1 MQTKLLS
8 SSEIDK
14 AASLLQGGG
23 VVAIPTET
31 VYGLAA
37 NAFDGMAVRKIFC
50 AKGRPMDNPLIV
62 HISDIEEIYQLVAD
76 FPLKAQKL
84 CRKFWPGP
92 LTIIL
97 PKSKKI
103 PEEVSAGLE
112 TVAVRLPSHK
122 LARDIIKM
130 AGIPLAA
137 PSANISGKP
146 SPTTALHVLED
157 MNGKID
163 AILDG
168 GACSIGLEST
178 VITLTTNPPT
188 LLRPGGITLE
198 QLESEI
204 GEVSL
209 NNAVLKKIDNSEKVM
224 SPGMKYKHYAPNARV
239 IILECSR
246 EKFIDYVNHKSSE
259 NAAALCYNE
268 DADFIKVKT
277 FTYGSYNNPELQAKN
292 LFDTLRDIDKDKS
305 VEIVYAICPIKSGI
319 GMAVY
324 NRLIRAAGF
333 EVLYIE

>member
-8 SSEIDK
+8 EREIDK
-14 AASLLQGGG
+14 AAFLLKNGG

-37 NAFDGMAVRKIFC
+37 NAFDGLAVSKIFC

-62 HISDIEEIYQLVAD
+62 HISDIQEIYQLVAE
-76 FPLKAQKL
+76 FPVKAQKL

-103 PEEVSAGLE
+103 PREVSAGLE

-122 LARDIIKM
+122 LARNLIKK

-157 MNGKID
+157 MDGKID

-168 GACSIGLEST
+168 GTCSVGLEST

-188 LLRPGGITLE
+188 LLRPGGVTLK

-204 GEVSL
+204 GEVDL
-209 NNAVLKKIDNSEKVM
+209 DDAVLKKVDNSKKVI
-224 SPGMKYKHYAPNARV
+224 SPGMKYKHYAPNAKV

-259 NAAALCYNE
+259 NVAALCYNE
-268 DADFIKVKT
+268 DVNFIQVKT
-277 FTYGSYNNPELQAKN
+277 FTYGSYKNPELQAKT
-292 LFDTLRDIDKDKS
+292 LFDALREIDKDES
-305 VEIVYAICPIKSGI
+305 VEIVYAICPSKSGI

-324 NRLIRAAGF
+324 NRLVRAAGF